1 MLSMKPDIHPTY
13 YIDATVICAC
23 GNTWTTGSTMKE
35 IRTDVCSKCHPFF
48 TGEQRIVDTEGQ
60 VDRFYKKLQARQQ
73 YIDDLEERESARTAL
88 DRSIEELELG
98 KRATAALSDAG
109 ITEVGHA
116 LDKLAEGESVM
127 LAIDGFGR
135 KSLADLKKRLRQ
147 FGYQIPE
154 AADEILV

>member
-1 MLSMKPDIHPTY
+1 MKPDIHPTY
-13 YIDATVICAC
+13 YADAKVICAC

-60 VDRFYKKLQARQQ
+60 VDRFYKKLHARQQ
-73 YIDDLEERESARTAL
+73 YIDEMEERESARTAL
-88 DRSIEELELG
+88 DKPIEELDLG
-98 KRATAALSDAG
+98 KRATSALSDAG
-109 ITEVGHA
+109 INEVGHA
-116 LDKLAEGESVM
+116 LEKLAEGESAM

>member
-1 MLSMKPDIHPTY
+1 MKPDIHPTY

-73 YIDDLEERESARTAL
+73 YIDDMEERESARTAL

>member
-73 YIDDLEERESARTAL
+73 YIDDMEERESARTAL